1 MRSKEPGREKSR
13 PAPPA
18 HPGRYAPKFRPN
30 LTDYEI
36 LIMALVDK
44 LNEKSVYKM
53 NKTDAVKI
61 AVEKAV
67 KKVLP
72 DVVIK
77 PKRKRYIEFP
87 DLEL

>member
-1 MRSKEPGREKSR
+1 MSGHDSGDGLKRRR
-13 PAPPA
+13 
-18 HPGRYAPKFRPN
+18 RRFRPD
-30 LTDYEI
+30 LTDYDF

-44 LNEKSVYKM
+44 LNEKSVYKI

-61 AVEKAV
+61 AIEKAV
-67 KKVLP
+67 KTVLP